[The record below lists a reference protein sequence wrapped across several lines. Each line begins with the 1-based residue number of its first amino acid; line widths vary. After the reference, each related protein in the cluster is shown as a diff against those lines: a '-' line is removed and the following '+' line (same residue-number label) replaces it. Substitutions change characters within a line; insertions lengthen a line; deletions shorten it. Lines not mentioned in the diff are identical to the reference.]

1 MSVLSAQ
8 ERAKIRQ
15 LPARLEQQSPRPRF
29 RLRMLRSILNQ
40 WIVHLTLLVLAAVF
54 FFPFIWMF
62 GMSLKTDEEVTN
74 TEVFPALPVFTAS
87 SPFVLQADKVA
98 RPDRASREQWNQ
110 LYPQLLSDASDAVK
124 RLPLPAAVFDADIQP
139 LRQAAAIEAARLGVE
154 WIDPNSWA
162 ADNNDAEIRRE
173 FQNGLTHID
182 LPSLLNGRLSRLEF
196 GSLQV
201 RSLTGHVKP
210 IDQNG
215 HLWKVISGD
224 AELIPVDASG
234 VQSLRYH
241 FADSSAAPVVLQS
254 AFDAAIP
261 ADQLH
266 RLVIAYKGD
275 GSWDHMDVELQLGGQ
290 RYISEQT
297 SYIAQHRGASILLQP
312 PTFQDQT
319 LGARNWVSLAPAG
332 QVMGAVSPTRATLTL
347 TLWPSSTLRAV
358 WGKFQRNY
366 SRAFRA
372 MPFWTYVGNSLVV
385 VILQLAGVLFSS
397 GFVGYAFARLNW
409 PGRTLAMGILLATM
423 MLPSQVTMIPSFLI
437 WRELGWYNTLNPLWI
452 GAWLGNA
459 FFIFLMVQHMR
470 TIPRELDDA
479 ARIDG
484 MNEFQAWWYVMM
496 PQVKPTLAAIAIMT
510 FMGAWNE
517 FMQPLILLRD
527 QTKFTLGLG
536 LFSMRLDANVDWPL
550 IMAGNLLMILPVI
563 IIFFLFQRY
572 FIEGVTVTG
581 MKG

>member
-1 MSVLSAQ
+1 MSALSTPP
-8 ERAKIRQ
+8 RTIV
-15 LPARLEQQSPRPRF
+15 PSPPPRPQPPPN
-29 RLRMLRSILNQ
+29 RLRRRIVRSILNQ
-40 WIVHLTLLVLAAVF
+40 WIVHLTLLMLAALF
-54 FFPFIWMF
+54 FFPFVWMF
-62 GMSLKTDEEVTN
+62 GMSLKTDEEITN
-74 TEVFPALPVFTAS
+74 TEVFPALPQFTAS
-87 SPFVLQADKVA
+87 SPYVLKADQVD
-98 RPDRASREQWNQ
+98 RPEMASREQWNMA
-110 LYPQLLSDASDAVK
+110 YPHLLSDASAAIEK
-124 RLPLPAAVFDADIQP
+124 LPLPAAMFDADIQP
-139 LRQAAAIEAARLGVE
+139 LRQSAATEAARIATA
-154 WIDPNSWA
+154 WIDPNLWTAGDSET
-162 ADNNDAEIRRE
+162 EIIRQ
-173 FQNGLTHID
+173 FQNGLAHSN
-182 LPSLLNGRLSRLEF
+182 LPSILNGRLARLEF
-196 GSLQV
+196 GGLQV
-201 RSLTGHVKP
+201 RSLTGHVMP
-210 IDQNG
+210 IEQTG
-215 HLWKVISGD
+215 HLWKVLSGD
-224 AELIPVDASG
+224 AELIPIDSSG
-234 VQSLRYH
+234 IQSLRYR
-241 FADSSAAPVVLQS
+241 FANPSAAPIVLQS
-254 AFDAAIP
+254 VFDAAIP

-275 GSWDHMDVELQLGGQ
+275 GSWNHMDIELQLGNH
-290 RYISEQT
+290 RYTSEQT
-297 SYIAQHRGASILLQP
+297 TYIAQHRGASILFQP

-332 QVMGAVSPTRATLTL
+332 QVTEATSPTRATLTL
-347 TLWPSSTLRAV
+347 TLYPSSTLRAM

-366 SRAFRA
+366 SRAFRS

-385 VILQLAGVLFSS
+385 VILQLAGALFSS

-409 PGRTLAMGILLATM
+409 PGRSLAMGILLATM
-423 MLPSQVTMIPSFLI
+423 MLPTQVTMIPSFLI
-437 WRELGWYNTLNPLWI
+437 WRSLGWYNTLNPLWI

-484 MNEFQAWWYVMM
+484 LNEFQVWWYVMM

-536 LFSMRLDANVDWPL
+536 LFAMRLDANVDWPL

>member
-1 MSVLSAQ
+1 
-8 ERAKIRQ
+8 
-15 LPARLEQQSPRPRF
+15 
-29 RLRMLRSILNQ
+29 
-40 WIVHLTLLVLAAVF
+40 
-54 FFPFIWMF
+54 
-62 GMSLKTDEEVTN
+62 
-74 TEVFPALPVFTAS
+74 
-87 SPFVLQADKVA
+87 
-98 RPDRASREQWNQ
+98 
-110 LYPQLLSDASDAVK
+110 
-124 RLPLPAAVFDADIQP
+124 
-139 LRQAAAIEAARLGVE
+139 
-154 WIDPNSWA
+154 
-162 ADNNDAEIRRE
+162 
-173 FQNGLTHID
+173 
-182 LPSLLNGRLSRLEF
+182 
-196 GSLQV
+196 
-201 RSLTGHVKP
+201 
-210 IDQNG
+210 
-215 HLWKVISGD
+215 
-224 AELIPVDASG
+224 
-234 VQSLRYH
+234 
-241 FADSSAAPVVLQS
+241 
-254 AFDAAIP
+254 
-261 ADQLH
+261 
-266 RLVIAYKGD
+266 
-275 GSWDHMDVELQLGGQ
+275 MDVELQLGNQ
-290 RYISEQT
+290 RYTSEQT
-297 SYIAQHRGASILLQP
+297 SYIAQHRGASILFQP

-332 QVMGAVSPTRATLTL
+332 QVTEATSPTRATLTL
-347 TLWPSSTLRAV
+347 TLYPSSTLRAM

-366 SRAFRA
+366 SRAFRS

-385 VILQLAGVLFSS
+385 VILQLAGALFSS

-409 PGRTLAMGILLATM
+409 PGRSLAMGILLATM
-423 MLPSQVTMIPSFLI
+423 MLPTQVTMIPSFLI
-437 WRELGWYNTLNPLWI
+437 WRSLGWYNTLNPLWI

-484 MNEFQAWWYVMM
+484 LNEFQVWWYVMM

-536 LFSMRLDANVDWPL
+536 LFAMRLDANVDWPL